1 MRPIDPP
8 ATATWLLDHVGRKNP
23 SLAGDLLEE
32 YRQGR
37 SVTWYWRQVLL
48 ALALD
53 VSTEAVLVVG
63 LIALYRIG
71 TLLTIPGANGQTLDA
86 LRHHATGTVF
96 SRYDI
101 LSGGNL
107 SSATI
112 LALGIAPFVSAS
124 IIVQV
129 ATFLWWFLKGR
140 QGVPWKLPIVSAT
153 WAIAVLLALVQSA
166 GVAMFLE
173 RQNAVIGGLELVSSP
188 GWGFRLSTML
198 ILTGG
203 SVSLMW
209 LGDRITEHRIGNGF
223 FLVFLAAVLAGL
235 VGGAG
240 AAGVTL
246 AFPPIVVPL
255 MVVGVVSYCYRRAF
269 EWRPTS

>member
-1 MRPIDPP
+1 M
-8 ATATWLLDHVGRKNP
+8 
-23 SLAGDLLEE
+23 
-32 YRQGR
+32 
-37 SVTWYWRQVLL
+37 
-48 ALALD
+48 
-53 VSTEAVLVVG
+53 
-63 LIALYRIG
+63 
-71 TLLTIPGANGQTLDA
+71 
-86 LRHHATGTVF
+86 F

-153 WAIAVLLALVQSA
+153 WTIAVLLALAQSA
-166 GVAMFLE
+166 GVAVFLE
-173 RQNAVIGGLELVSSP
+173 RQNVVIGGLELVSSP

-209 LGDRITEHRIGNGF
+209 IGDRITERRIGNGF

-235 VGGAG
+235 TGGT
-240 AAGVTL
+240 GVTRVMS
-246 AFPPIVVPL
+246 AVPSIVVPL
-255 MVVGVVSYCYRRAF
+255 MVVGIVSYYYRRAF
-269 EWRPTS
+269 EWRPIS